1 MASLQKIRNHGGL
14 LIAIVGIAM
23 LAFILGDFLTSGSSW
38 FNRGKD
44 DVGSIAGNTI
54 SYGEMERAKDQLE
67 YVFQNYYGIQ
77 NEDMPEAVWSSFV
90 TYYTMEDQAEKIG
103 MGLCEEEV
111 DLLAAQYQ
119 GLPIFFAQGQYLQG
133 KYMDLLGNMLK
144 VNSLEAEFAFAN
156 NQNGVNVEYVK
167 IPYSAIDENLVKVS
181 DSDIKAIYEEHK
193 EELKLKEPIR
203 TIKYIAVDILPTDD
217 DRQKKV
223 ETMNKFRQKFSE
235 LRDVKGY
242 LRDHSEAPFDTI
254 NTYTMESV
262 PAQFLDFAFAPEAE
276 VGACSEVWQEGNAV
290 AIARIMDINEEE
302 GTVDLA
308 ILKETTTPSDK
319 TKKQQRS
326 KCQDFVNKNNT
337 LSAFL
342 AAADKEGYFAMSV
355 DLQPMTKQIG
365 SFSGTRIAVQWAFNE
380 AEVGIVSNKVYGD
393 GNQLI
398 MVALEDVMD
407 GEYAPFEKVRNQLR
421 PLAINKAKAAYIQK
435 QLQNVKTLEGAAE
448 TFESAISDNIERI
461 ALGDMLIG
469 SSYEPAV
476 IGSIF
481 ALSENQV
488 SAPIEGNEGVY
499 LVKRGLAMDIAEEF
513 TEAAKA
519 EGKKQLTQSYLRPLL
534 NNAGEYLQDQME
546 IEDNRVKFY

>member
-44 DVGSIAGNTI
+44 DVGSVAGNTI
-54 SYGEMERAKDQLE
+54 SYSEMEIARHQLE
-67 YVFQNYYGIQ
+67 NYFQYYGVQ
-77 NEDMPEAVWSSFV
+77 NEDMPEVLWSSFV
-90 TYYTMEDQAEKIG
+90 TYYSMEDQAEKIG
-103 MGLCEEEV
+103 MGISEEEA
-111 DLLAAQYQ
+111 DWLAAQGQ
-119 GLPIFFAQGQYLQG
+119 GLPIFFVHGQYLQR
-133 KYMDLLGNMLK
+133 KYMDLLGSMLK
-144 VNSLEAEFAFAN
+144 ANSLEAEFAFNN

-167 IPYSAIDENLVKVS
+167 IPYSAIDESLVKVS
-181 DSDIKAIYEEHK
+181 DSDVKAIYEEHK
-193 EELKLKEPIR
+193 EEFKLKEPIR
-203 TIKYIAVDILPTDD
+203 TIQYVAINVLPTDA
-217 DRQKKV
+217 DREKKV
-223 ETMNKFRQKFSE
+223 ETMNKFRKQFSE
-235 LRDVKGY
+235 LKDVKGY

-302 GTVDLA
+302 GEVALA

-319 TKKQQRS
+319 TLKEQRR

-342 AAADKEGYFAMSV
+342 AAADKEGYFAMST
-355 DLQPMTKQIG
+355 DLQPMTKQVS
-365 SFSGTRIAVQWAFNE
+365 SFAGTREIVRWAFNDAE
-380 AEVGIVSNKVYGD
+380 AGMVSEKVYEA
-393 GNQLI
+393 GNHQLI
-398 MVALEDVMD
+398 MVALADVIE
-407 GEYAPFEKVRNQLR
+407 GEYAPFEKVSNQLR
-421 PLAINKAKAAYIQK
+421 PMAVNKAKAAYIQK
-435 QLQNVKTLEGAAE
+435 QLQNEKTLEGAAE
-448 TFESAISDNIERI
+448 KFESAISDHVESV

-469 SSYEPAV
+469 SSYEPEV

-488 SAPIEGNEGVY
+488 SAPIEGNDGVY
-499 LVKRGLAMDIAEEF
+499 LVKRGLVTGIAEEF
-513 TEAAKA
+513 TEEIKA
-519 EGKKQLTQSYLRPLL
+519 NGKKQLTQAYWERLL
-534 NNAGEYLQDQME
+534 NNAGEYLLDEME